1 MADEN
6 GVNVDI
12 RVRFSRERPN
22 AVIVRTKTP
31 ASGGQTFAPRL
42 RKGVHGAGDGWAITQ
57 PARTDRSLGRFLLLL
72 LLPPPQ
78 PMDLQSQQ
86 T

>member
-1 MADEN
+1 MACEN
-6 GVNVDI
+6 GAKVDI
-12 RVRFSRERPN
+12 RERCSRERPN

-57 PARTDRSLGRFLLLL
+57 PARTDGSLGRFLLLFL
-72 LLPPPQ
+72 LLSPQ